1 LWTTFLTKHDQAILQ
16 SPAFIPTKGNLQA
29 RDEEFKAFIAKANC
43 SDLACL
49 RRAPTQAL
57 MQANSFL
64 TQHGAAA
71 GVGFS
76 VVVDGDFVPDLPAK
90 LLLEGRYHK
99 SLTSVITANNQHEVR
114 LLLNPL
120 LDFTTNREG

>member
-1 LWTTFLTKHDQAILQ
+1 MTFLTKHDQAILQ
-16 SPAFIPTKGNLQA
+16 SPGFIPTKENLQA

-49 RRAPTQAL
+49 RRALTQAL

-64 TQHGAAA
+64 TQHGGAA

-76 VVVDGDFVPDLPAK
+76 VVVDGDVVPDLPAK

-99 SLTSVITANNQHEVR
+99 SLTSVITANNQHEVH

-120 LDFTTNREG
+120 LDFTTNRKG